1 MQGFGH
7 HTKDN
12 HAILQLIS
20 NLFKV
25 MGSRNQEYMMPQMQR
40 LCMRIIFNILKPYN
54 KNEDI
59 IELFTTLLKADENIR
74 DDDMAL
80 SVMVNSFIKPF
91 MVESA
96 DGANEDDPYIVF
108 VIDEVFPRTLD
119 VLMDDAPHIDHMA
132 QRIQSSLNLYINMR
146 SKYKSNEKVKK
157 LETDFYKRYMDS
169 MLKVI

>member
-1 MQGFGH
+1 
-7 HTKDN
+7 
-12 HAILQLIS
+12 
-20 NLFKV
+20 
-25 MGSRNQEYMMPQMQR
+25 
-40 LCMRIIFNILKPYN
+40 MRIIFNILKPYN

-91 MVESA
+91 MVERA

-157 LETDFYKRYMDS
+157 LEADFYKRYMDS